1 MKYYFGWL
9 IWLCILIILF
19 ITRCDKTC
27 QMTKS
32 ITENLRQAQEQQM
45 IYSWHV
51 DKATEYLKKYQ
62 EEIKQAS
69 KAKVLQ
75 RKHEKEASN
84 IYWSGLAFGNYAYAW
99 WDEWLTWSISKMETT
114 WLVDTWHSKRD
125 LLLMSR
131 VCWTAKGKSPMC
143 NDWTMYYS
151 WKKIFENA
159 GVPRGIALWIMNAE
173 SNIWVNYAWTCDSS
187 WNNRWGIKWRKND
200 DWTTTKDQAIPNN
213 WNCYLYKF
221 DSIEDYFK
229 SKANTL
235 WLWYKSCFKTDN
247 PIRCI
252 SYSYVWNPKV
262 AEPSWIKNVAKI
274 AE

>member
-1 MKYYFGWL
+1 MKYL
-9 IWLCILIILF
+9 IWLTVAVIIAILYF
-19 ITRCDKTC
+19 TRCDVTC
-27 QMTKS
+27 QKTKH
-32 ITENLRQAQEQQM
+32 IAEKLQQAKIQQDLFND
-45 IYSWHV
+45 Y
-51 DKATEYLKKYQ
+51 T
-62 EEIKQAS
+62 S
-69 KAKVLQ
+69 KAGGMLYLAKKAKIEQWKL
-75 RKHEKEASN
+75 EKEASN

-151 WKKIFENA
+151 WKKIFEDA

-173 SNIWVNYAWTCDSS
+173 SNIWVNYAWSCGSS
-187 WNNRWGIKWRKND
+187 WNNRGGIKYRKNS
-200 DWTTTKDQAIPNN
+200 DWSVTKDQTIPNN
-213 WNCYLYKF
+213 GCRLYKF
-221 DSIEDYFK
+221 DTIEDYFK

-235 WLWYKSCFKTDN
+235 WIWYKSCFKTDN

-252 SYSYVWNPKV
+252 SYSYVWDPKV
-262 AEPSWIKNVAKI
+262 AEPSWISNVAKI